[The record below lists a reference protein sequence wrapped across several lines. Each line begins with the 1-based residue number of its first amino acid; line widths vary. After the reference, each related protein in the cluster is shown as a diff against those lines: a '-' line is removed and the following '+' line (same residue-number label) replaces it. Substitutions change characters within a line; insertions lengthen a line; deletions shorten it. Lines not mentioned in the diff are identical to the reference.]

1 MRKVII
7 FVMALIP
14 IFVAAQS
21 VRKNAINLNA
31 GGTTAGVGLNY
42 ERLVASGKHV
52 QLFVNGGFKKQNW
65 SEEIIHN
72 QYDNS
77 WAIFTLIDF
86 FSCNESNSFFS
97 TKNSFEKGTLMNE
110 NIKHRVNTFTL
121 GSNVVL
127 AKYLEFGLSYRL
139 DRWNR
144 DITQTLH
151 NAPSI
156 HSNNTVSKHY
166 IIPSM
171 SIRYQTKNGLLLK
184 TGIAKGV
191 ESNKISKSLIAQFS
205 MGYAF

>member
-7 FVMALIP
+7 LVMALMP
-14 IFVAAQS
+14 ILAVAQS

-31 GGTTAGVGLNY
+31 GGATAGVGLNY
-42 ERLVASGKHV
+42 ERLVANRKGV
-52 QLFVNGGFKKQNW
+52 QLYVNGSFKKQNW
-65 SEEIIHN
+65 TEEIIHN

-77 WAIFTLIDF
+77 WAIFTIIDF
-86 FSCNESNSFFS
+86 FSCSDINSLYS
-97 TKNSFEKGTLMNE
+97 TNNTFEKGTLMNE
-110 NIKHRVNTFTL
+110 NIKHQVNTFTL

-127 AKYLEFGLSYRL
+127 AKYLEFGLSYRF

-151 NAPSI
+151 NAPNV
-156 HSNNTVSKHY
+156 HSNNTISKHY